1 MHQRFS
7 PTILLIAFLIATLA
21 HVSPVLAGD
30 VHPEVWIGSG
40 VSYPD
45 YHGAAEACGR
55 GGIGAVFMDHV
66 TLGVSGQADRDH
78 FHYFADAGVILPEV
92 SFLVPY
98 GRFQFGRRDDRDDNA
113 MGWAAGVRVAG
124 DVMSLYFEAH
134 QIFEPEDNKGLSVGI
149 WF

>member
-1 MHQRFS
+1 M
-7 PTILLIAFLIATLA
+7 
-21 HVSPVLAGD
+21 AGD
-30 VHPEVWIGSG
+30 VHSEVWIGGG

-55 GGIGAVFMDHV
+55 GGIGAVFREHF
-66 TLGVSGQADRDH
+66 TLGISGQADRDH

-92 SFLVPY
+92 SFVVPY

-113 MGWAAGVRVAG
+113 MGWAAGVRVEG
-124 DVMSLYFEAH
+124 EVMSLYFEAH
-134 QIFEPEDNKGLSVGI
+134 QIFEPEDNKGLSLGI

>member
-21 HVSPVLAGD
+21 RVSPVLAGD
-30 VHPEVWIGSG
+30 VHPEVWIGGG